1 MFISGFS
8 TGEKQEL
15 IFSKKGLENGK
26 HTIKCVAAERDGKY
40 QVNLDYLKIFSPGEG
55 ATVDK
60 AALQESVEAGAALV
74 KSEYD
79 ETNWNAFMDAYNA
92 AVAVMNDAAC
102 NKGNC
107 R

>member
-1 MFISGFS
+1 M
-8 TGEKQEL
+8 
-15 IFSKKGLENGK
+15 
-26 HTIKCVAAERDGKY
+26 AAERDGKY

-92 AVAVMNDAAC
+92 AVAVMNDAAAT
-102 NKGNC
+102 KETVDE
-107 R
+107 RKKH